1 VVLSKSAETGEIS
14 YKRVVNTFIRQTDEI
29 YNVNF
34 TNNSIL
40 ETTWNHPFRRFK
52 SVLPGDAFSIENSEW
67 TEARDLKKGDHVYSA
82 DGSLLVVESVIIEQ
96 REETVYN
103 FEVEDFH
110 TYFVGEDG
118 VWVHNEACYLQ
129 DPSKYNIAK
138 RSLKGITNEEI
149 LEAYGGDIDAL
160 GLFRAG
166 QSNEAFLTYKLKQLR
181 NQGIG
186 ETEIENQLV
195 SDILKIANTSGIK
208 DTLKLRAYIDGMRD
222 VLVFEGYAKEDK
234 NFKLT
239 VGAAA
244 GSLNGAFGKYPAIML
259 VKSPKG
265 WIPKPSQKG
274 GGIFFEDPKNPHNN
288 LRQMPGNPKSPNQA
302 QQKPYV
308 IFKKNGVAYDSNGK
322 PLKSSKDPLAHI
334 PKNEFDINKM
344 PKLD

>member
-1 VVLSKSAETGEIS
+1 MGCVGIWS
-14 YKRVVNTFIRQTDEI
+14 TDVQLPTKEGKA
-29 YNVNF
+29 NP
-34 TNNSIL
+34 
-40 ETTWNHPFRRFK
+40 WNHPFRRFK

-67 TEARDLKKGDHVYSA
+67 TEARDLKKGDQVYSA
-82 DGSLLVVESVIIEQ
+82 DGSLLIVELVIIEQ

-118 VWVHNEACYLQ
+118 VWVHNQDCYLQ

-166 QSNEAFLTYKLKQLR
+166 QSNEAFLTNKLKQLR

-222 VLVFEGYAKEDK
+222 VLVFEGYAKEDR
-234 NFKLT
+234 NFKIS

-244 GSLNGAFGKYPAIML
+244 GSLNGAFGKYP
-259 VKSPKG
+259 K
-265 WIPKPSQKG
+265 
-274 GGIFFEDPKNPHNN
+274 
-288 LRQMPGNPKSPNQA
+288 
-302 QQKPYV
+302 
-308 IFKKNGVAYDSNGK
+308 
-322 PLKSSKDPLAHI
+322 
-334 PKNEFDINKM
+334 
-344 PKLD
+344 